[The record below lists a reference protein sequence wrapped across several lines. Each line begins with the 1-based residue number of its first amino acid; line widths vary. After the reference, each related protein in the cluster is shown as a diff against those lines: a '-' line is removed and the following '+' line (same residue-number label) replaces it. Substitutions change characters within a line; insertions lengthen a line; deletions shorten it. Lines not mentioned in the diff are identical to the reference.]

1 MLYILNM
8 MTMKKEITYLVYIS
22 MIVFAIIGLQLTA
35 TGCTQK
41 NQTNLY
47 VSPGGNDAWTGTLPE
62 PNSDHSDG
70 PLATLNAARIKVR
83 EYTSGGHAGPVTVLI
98 RGGKYVLDST
108 IVFGP

>member
-1 MLYILNM
+1 MSGAEKMNRMMRQSKIALILV
-8 MTMKKEITYLVYIS
+8 IT
-22 MIVFAIIGLQLTA
+22 FAFIGFQLT
-35 TGCTQK
+35 TNGCKEK
-41 NQTNLY
+41 NQTYLY
-47 VSPGGNDAWTGTLPE
+47 ISPNGNDAWTGTLPE
-62 PNSDHSDG
+62 PNSDNNDG